1 MDQFT
6 FYKDKNGNEEFE
18 LGFMQNVMFY
28 NSDMNCEIAG
38 EKKGFAN
45 IGSAFR
51 IRMKIDTDRMEKSL
65 QRIFDENEMLRI
77 IAVQKGKYSYMQ
89 KIVTNYKFHLDV
101 FDAEGNTPEEKYNNA
116 IAKATKIMQQY
127 IDCYHNISAHPF
139 LIRLAEDDYFFVV
152 VTHHWVGD
160 GASLGIIM
168 GQIFKYYMNPH
179 AETVPS
185 GSYLDYL
192 EEERTFKFS
201 EKGQKELEFW
211 KNEFDGYQKID
222 LSKAT
227 IGEPGSSE
235 DLSFSIDISK
245 ASKIAAVKKTS
256 VFQVILLAYH
266 VGLDVVIGESDV
278 AIGATSACRSN
289 KYSNT
294 VGFFAHSA
302 FHRLQLT
309 DSDNLY
315 EQLGTSVQKHSKAM
329 SNIHTTFDF
338 YDNMQFC
345 ISYLP
350 GSSSKKGG
358 LDFEQIPIPSVREVA
373 SFYLGA
379 FEYPDKILLDFIGSG
394 RIFTTKFR
402 YMLRDAI
409 VSTLEVMYDNENATV
424 ADVKKYYAEK
434 YGK

>member
-1 MDQFT
+1 MT
-6 FYKDKNGNEEFE
+6 
-18 LGFMQNVMFY
+18 
-28 NSDMNCEIAG
+28 
-38 EKKGFAN
+38 
-45 IGSAFR
+45 
-51 IRMKIDTDRMEKSL
+51 
-65 QRIFDENEMLRI
+65 
-77 IAVQKGKYSYMQ
+77 VQ
-89 KIVTNYKFHLDV
+89 T
-101 FDAEGNTPEEKYNNA
+101 
-116 IAKATKIMQQY
+116 
-127 IDCYHNISAHPF
+127 
-139 LIRLAEDDYFFVV
+139 
-152 VTHHWVGD
+152 
-160 GASLGIIM
+160 
-168 GQIFKYYMNPH
+168 
-179 AETVPS
+179 
-185 GSYLDYL
+185 
-192 EEERTFKFS
+192 
-201 EKGQKELEFW
+201 
-211 KNEFDGYQKID
+211 
-222 LSKAT
+222 
-227 IGEPGSSE
+227 
-235 DLSFSIDISK
+235 
-245 ASKIAAVKKTS
+245 KIAAVKKTS

-289 KYSNT
+289 KYLNT

-373 SFYLGA
+373 VFYLCA
-379 FEYPDKILLDFIGSG
+379 FEYPDKMLLDFIGSG